1 MPDKIHLTV
10 ATIVVRQDQYL
21 MVKEIDSGKL
31 VINQPAGHVEPG
43 EDIIDAAIRETYEE
57 TGWHVDINGFI
68 GIYSSTSPATG
79 ITYYRLAFTAKP
91 LSLDDQAV
99 IDADIQEVV
108 WLSAEKIRQNN
119 NQLRSELV
127 VDCLDDYEQG
137 KIFPLDIF
145 RKRL

>member
-10 ATIVVRQDQYL
+10 ATVVAQNDRYL
-21 MVKEIDSGKL
+21 MVREFDSGKL
-31 VINQPAGHVEPG
+31 VVNQPAGHVEPG

-68 GIYSSTSPATG
+68 GIYTSTSPATS
-79 ITYYRLAFTAKP
+79 ITYYRLAFAAEA
-91 LSLDDQAV
+91 LSFDDQAV
-99 IDADIQEVV
+99 IDEDIDEVV
-108 WLSAEKIRQNN
+108 WLSSEKIRQNSD
-119 NQLRSELV
+119 QLRSELV
-127 VDCLDDYEQG
+127 IDCLNDYEQG

>member
-31 VINQPAGHVEPG
+31 VINQPAGHVDPG

-91 LSLDDQAV
+91 LSLDEQAV

-108 WLSAEKIRQNN
+108 WLSAEKIRQDN

-145 RKRL
+145 RKRM

>member
-57 TGWHVDINGFI
+57 TGWHVEINGFI

-91 LSLDDQAV
+91 LSLDEQAV

-127 VDCLDDYEQG
+127 VDCLDDFEQG